1 MLARIRAGARGWLGV
16 SSGEPG
22 AASGSWISMLPRL
35 LADGKSGTLPM
46 LGMVSVKLFL
56 RAAEGAEG
64 GMRMSLPVEEVVDLR
79 VRRRPFGACGFHK
92 AQVSTYWRAQ
102 GR

>member
-1 MLARIRAGARGWLGV
+1 
-16 SSGEPG
+16 
-22 AASGSWISMLPRL
+22 MLPRL
-35 LADGKSGTLPM
+35 SADGKSGTLPM